1 MNKTEEIR
9 FLLMGRL
16 IALDDGRVVESE
28 QGWRSGL
35 PDGWSW
41 LRLFGLSRRVQRFTA
56 DLPTEELQ
64 RAGIEAL
71 RHMGHLLV
79 MSEAPMVPAALYR
92 SWATE
97 YALLT
102 AEMEDDKL
110 VLTAFAARSPIGGI
124 KCRRLLK
131 KCAAFLPE
139 GTEAIYTAQEK
150 REKRE
155 KKEKKASLGGLFHRK
170 TPEEKQAAQEAKLRA
185 AEERA
190 AKKSAKRAEQAEKAA
205 QRAEK
210 QAAEAMRRAE
220 EARRSAA
227 AAAERRT
234 HTDQDTENDENH

>member
-1 MNKTEEIR
+1 MKKTEEIR
-9 FLLMGRL
+9 FLLMGKL

-41 LRLFGLSRRVQRFTA
+41 LRLFGLSRRAQRFTA
-56 DLPTEELQ
+56 DLPGEELQ
-64 RAGIEAL
+64 KAGIEAL

-139 GTEAIYTAQEK
+139 GTEAIYTEQEK
-150 REKRE
+150 REK
-155 KKEKKASLGGLFHRK
+155 KAKKASLAGLFRRK
-170 TPEEKQAAQEAKLRA
+170 TPEEKQAAKEAKLRA

-220 EARRSAA
+220 EARQSAA
-227 AAAERRT
+227 AAAERRA
-234 HTDQDTENDENH
+234 HADQDTENDQKP